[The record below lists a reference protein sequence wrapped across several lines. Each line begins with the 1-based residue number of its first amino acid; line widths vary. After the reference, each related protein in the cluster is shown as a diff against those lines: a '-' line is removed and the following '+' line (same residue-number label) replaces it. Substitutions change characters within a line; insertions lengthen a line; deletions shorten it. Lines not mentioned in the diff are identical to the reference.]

1 LFWVFSA
8 RDILLAN
15 MKKLSFFHKG
25 ASRGMEF
32 FSQNTRLDEI
42 FFFAFLITIGFF
54 CAVLS
59 LRLFQL
65 TIVKGEYYRNLSEN
79 NRIKNFSIEAKRGEI
94 LDRKG
99 YVMVKNLDP
108 NIKNSLDEIRK
119 NNDRIISKR
128 IYETPEEIAPVVGY
142 RQQADENDLKQDN
155 CIYKLKS
162 GDDIGKKGVEKLFDC
177 QLRGQPGQK
186 LIETDARGNF
196 LKTLTI
202 IPPTAGENIQLA
214 LDWNLQKK
222 AYELLKDLPAGRQV
236 KRGAIIVNN
245 PKTGEIL
252 ALVSSP
258 SFNSQAFENK
268 NNQSVEKYFSNPD
281 KPIFNRATEGV
292 YPPGSLFKLITAA
305 AALEEKVIDE
315 KTQVEDKGMITAG
328 SLTFGNWYYL
338 QYGKTEGMVD
348 IVKAIRRSNDIFFY
362 TVGEKTGVDKIKK
375 WAEIFGYGKKTN
387 IGLDESEGIIP
398 STFWKEE
405 TLKDRWYTGDTY
417 NFSIG
422 QGYIGVTP
430 LQTLMVTSVF
440 ANNGYLCQPKL
451 LKVGTIYGL
460 SLQGKSE
467 CKKLPVSQKTID
479 LIREGM
485 KQACSAG
492 GTGWPL
498 FDFTANAKKIQ
509 TACKTGTAES
519 HAASGL
525 PHAWITVFAPFDKP
539 EIALTV
545 LVEEGGQGS
554 DIAGPIAKELLKTYF
569 ERSK

>member
-1 LFWVFSA
+1 MIRLSYF
-8 RDILLAN
+8 
-15 MKKLSFFHKG
+15 KKG
-25 ASRGMEF
+25 ESRGMEF
-32 FSQNTRLDEI
+32 SSQNNRLDEI
-42 FFFAFLITIGFF
+42 LFFAFLIIVGFF
-54 CAVLS
+54 CTALA

-65 TIVKGEYYRNLSEN
+65 TIVKGQYYRNLSEN
-79 NRIKNFSIEAKRGEI
+79 NRIKEFLIEPKRGKI

-99 YVMVKNLDP
+99 YVIAKNIDP
-108 NIKNSLDEIRK
+108 NIESGLDEIRK

-128 IYETPEEIAPVVGY
+128 IYETSEAVAPVVGY
-142 RQQADENDLKQDN
+142 RQQADSNDLKQDN
-155 CIYKLKS
+155 CLYKLKS
-162 GDDIGKKGVEKLFDC
+162 GDNVGKKGVEKLFDC
-177 QLRGQPGQK
+177 QLRGQSGKK

-196 LKTLTI
+196 LRTLTI
-202 IPPTAGENIQLA
+202 IPPAAGENIQLA

-222 AYELLKDLPAGRQV
+222 AYELLKDLPAGKQAI
-236 KRGAIIVNN
+236 KGAIVVNN

-258 SFNSQAFENK
+258 SFSPQDFENK
-268 NNQSVEKYFSNPD
+268 NNQSVEKYFSNLD

-292 YPPGSLFKLITAA
+292 YPPGSLFKLITAI
-305 AALEEKVIDE
+305 AALEEKAIDE
-315 KTQVEDKGMITAG
+315 KTQVEDKGVITAG

-387 IGLDESEGIIP
+387 IGIDESEGIIP

-405 TLKDRWYTGDTY
+405 TLKDHWYTGDTY
-417 NFSIG
+417 NFAIG

-440 ANNGYLCQPKL
+440 ANGGYLCQPAL
-451 LKVGTIYGL
+451 LKSDV
-460 SLQGKSE
+460 SS

-485 KQACSAG
+485 KEACSTG

-498 FDFTANAKKIQ
+498 FDFTVGKTKIQ

-519 HAASGL
+519 HAKSGM

-539 EIALTV
+539 EIALTIII
-545 LVEEGGQGS
+545 EEGGQGS

-569 ERSK
+569 ELSQ

>member
-1 LFWVFSA
+1 MIRLSYF
-8 RDILLAN
+8 
-15 MKKLSFFHKG
+15 KKG
-25 ASRGMEF
+25 ESRGMEF
-32 FSQNTRLDEI
+32 SFQNTRLDEI
-42 FFFAFLITIGFF
+42 FFFAFLIIVGFF
-54 CAVLS
+54 CTALA

-79 NRIKNFSIEAKRGEI
+79 NRIKDFLIEPKRGKI

-99 YVMVKNLDP
+99 YIIVKNLDP
-108 NIKNSLDEIRK
+108 NIESNLDEIKK

-128 IYETPEEIAPVVGY
+128 IYETPEVVASLIGY
-142 RQQADENDLKQDN
+142 RQQADSNDLRQDN
-155 CIYKLKS
+155 CLYKLKL
-162 GDDIGKKGVEKLFDC
+162 GDNIGKKGIEKLFDC
-177 QLRGQPGQK
+177 QLRGQQGRK

-202 IPPTAGENIQLA
+202 IPQTAGENIQLA
-214 LDWNLQKK
+214 LDWDLQKK
-222 AYELLKDLPAGRQV
+222 AYELLKD
-236 KRGAIIVNN
+236 KKGAIVVNN

-252 ALVSSP
+252 TLVSFP
-258 SFNSQAFENK
+258 SFSPQDFEN
-268 NNQSVEKYFSNPD
+268 NQGVEKYFSNPD
-281 KPIFNRATEGV
+281 KPIFNRAAEGV

-305 AALEEKVIDE
+305 AALEEKTIDE
-315 KTQVEDKGMITAG
+315 KTQIEDKGVVTAG

-430 LQTLMVTSVF
+430 LQTLVVTSVF
-440 ANNGYLCQPKL
+440 ANGGYLCQPKL
-451 LKVGTIYGL
+451 LKNDAPN
-460 SLQGKSE
+460 

-485 KQACSAG
+485 KEACSTG

-498 FDFTANAKKIQ
+498 FDFKVNDKNIQ

-519 HAASGL
+519 HAKSEQ

-539 EIALTV
+539 AIALTV
-545 LVEEGGQGS
+545 LIEEGGQGS

-569 ERSK
+569 ERSQ